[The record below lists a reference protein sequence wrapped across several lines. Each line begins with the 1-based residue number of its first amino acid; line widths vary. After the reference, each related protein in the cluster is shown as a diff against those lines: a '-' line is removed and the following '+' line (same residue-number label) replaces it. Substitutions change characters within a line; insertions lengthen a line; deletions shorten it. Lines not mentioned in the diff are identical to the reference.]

1 MRSAEGSICDAA
13 VGEQLGDQLGV
24 VQHLVVA
31 AELRVLVAQRV
42 QGVRIAGDDAR
53 GADLGER
60 GDEGAR
66 QLLEQHLVADAG
78 ASARRPRA
86 DAPDALAGRAFARA
100 EDAEAHAAPA
110 QDLDEGAGDALAAR
124 IEGHRRA
131 DVEEQVEARQV
142 GGRAHDGHVEA
153 LRPVAARIGLQAP
166 RVALRLVGLEQL
178 LQLVRELAFDHHLV
192 LAHAEELVEMLELD
206 RAGRLAVAA
215 GGAGPERLGADHAA
229 HERGQLAARVGDD
242 RLALLEQMA
251 LEAVVDALQRQRL
264 AGEVGRAGVLAA
276 AAFGAGEG
284 IEPVLPGEVARA
296 AHAGLHVGLVGRLH
310 QLLDVDRRHAVARST
325 APEVQGRQRR
335 DDVEVLADRQ
345 QHEEGEHDDHLRPVG
360 EHVAR
365 LQRRRA
371 QRGERR
377 GERAADEGV
386 GALVGDRRE
395 ALGEER
401 EPEAVEQ
408 RSRSP

>member
-1 MRSAEGSICDAA
+1 M
-13 VGEQLGDQLGV
+13 
-24 VQHLVVA
+24 
-31 AELRVLVAQRV
+31 
-42 QGVRIAGDDAR
+42 
-53 GADLGER
+53 
-60 GDEGAR
+60 
-66 QLLEQHLVADAG
+66 
-78 ASARRPRA
+78 
-86 DAPDALAGRAFARA
+86 
-100 EDAEAHAAPA
+100 
-110 QDLDEGAGDALAAR
+110 
-124 IEGHRRA
+124 
-131 DVEEQVEARQV
+131 
-142 GGRAHDGHVEA
+142 
-153 LRPVAARIGLQAP
+153 
-166 RVALRLVGLEQL
+166 
-178 LQLVRELAFDHHLV
+178 RELPFDHHLV

-206 RAGRLAVAA
+206 RAGRFAIAA

-284 IEPVLPGEVARA
+284 IEPVLPGQVARA
-296 AHAGLHVGLVGRLH
+296 AHAGPHVGLVGRLH

-345 QHEEGEHDDHLRPVG
+345 QHEEGEDDEHLRPVG

-371 QRGERR
+371 HRGERR
-377 GERAADEGV
+377 GERAAAEGE
-386 GALVGDRRE
+386 GALVRDRRE
-395 ALGEER
+395 ALGEQR
-401 EPEAVEQ
+401 ETEAVEREVGHHDRENQ
-408 RSRSP
+408 RQHEQRFPVVPEARRPQDEAPVERVQHRGHDGQLDRILERREGPAEGVRERRPIRGSRSRSAGACAAAAT